1 MGDKKLSHSLPRTF
15 QKTLTCT
22 VELYPLNDLYDRLK
36 KFLNA
41 HSGFNR
47 DSLQDYLNLFAFV
60 RNPPYEMLEKVEK
73 VVNLVFQNPKFLRY
87 RDQFGLNQRVEI

>member
-1 MGDKKLSHSLPRTF
+1 MDG
-15 QKTLTCT
+15 
-22 VELYPLNDLYDRLK
+22 K

-47 DSLQDYLNLFAFV
+47 DSLQDYLNLFSFV

-73 VVNLVFQNPKFLRY
+73 VVNLAFKNPKLLRY
-87 RDQFGLNQRVEI
+87 RDQFGLNQGVET

>member
-1 MGDKKLSHSLPRTF
+1 MHKKF
-15 QKTLTCT
+15 KKTLTCT
-22 VELYPLNDLYDRLK
+22 VELYPLNDLHDRLK

-73 VVNLVFQNPKFLRY
+73 VVKLAFQIPKFLCY